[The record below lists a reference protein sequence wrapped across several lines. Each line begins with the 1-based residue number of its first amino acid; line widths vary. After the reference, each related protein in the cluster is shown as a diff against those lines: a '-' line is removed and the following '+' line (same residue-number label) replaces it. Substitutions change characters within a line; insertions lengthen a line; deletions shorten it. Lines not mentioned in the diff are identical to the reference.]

1 MLLSKHGR
9 CILLA
14 LVLGGTEVKASSR
27 KLRRNCHGCNG
38 SSTDPPPTGPPTN
51 APTNAPPIDCGGHD
65 APNCEAC
72 PPPDAGVEG
81 SAWCNGNCHWCNGE
95 CQSSMCPPPISCGGH
110 YAPNCGRCPYDA
122 SETYMGSAW
131 CNGNCH
137 WYNDECQSSN
147 DDDY

>member
-81 SAWCNGNCHWCNGE
+81 SAWCNGKCHWCFGE
-95 CQSSMCPPPISCGGH
+95 CHSSVCPLLTPPPTPPPTLTQ
-110 YAPNCGRCPYDA
+110 YEY
-122 SETYMGSAW
+122 
-131 CNGNCH
+131 
-137 WYNDECQSSN
+137 
-147 DDDY
+147 DDYLYNYDYDYDW